1 MNQKQI
7 EKQFNEMFKGATEFN
22 YWRKG
27 YNDCKQGKRPMMSDT
42 EYLNGYA
49 KSYEEM
55 EKQSVRN
62 N

>member
-1 MNQKQI
+1 
-7 EKQFNEMFKGATEFN
+7 MFKGAAEFN
-22 YWRKG
+22 CWRKG

-49 KSYEEM
+49 KSYEEL
-55 EKQSVRN
+55 EKQSVGN